1 MPRLEAQKFFNGFFG
16 FIRVCALVPFL
27 AVLNAG
33 CGGDGGN
40 ALKSGASTEGL
51 SIGRMKVAI
60 MPEYDDP
67 GVLAIYDGKFEEV
80 ASYPIKTS
88 FLIPKGSVISDAC
101 SLSHEGQH
109 FCQLYRTVNRGA
121 HDEVSLLLPYPN
133 FYLSFH
139 TPRLDIEKE
148 KKELIYAIKANHPIK
163 TVEIDIQ
170 QPLRSTAFSVTP
182 PGGASLSE
190 KSDAISVIKGFNHFA
205 YKLEGVAKGQE
216 SAFGI
221 TYLKSD
227 PNPSVDIKYTSM
239 RTPQTQSAPYEA
251 QRNVKTIIYIVF
263 GTGVLFIAA
272 VGFWFFR
279 SRNKKRGRTA

>member
-1 MPRLEAQKFFNGFFG
+1 MNAARC
-16 FIRVCALVPFL
+16 IRVFTIIPFL
-27 AVLNAG
+27 AILNAG
-33 CGGDGGN
+33 CGGDAGN
-40 ALKSGASTEGL
+40 TLGSGLLTTDL

-67 GVLAIYDGKFEEV
+67 SVLVVYDGKFEEV
-80 ASYPIKTS
+80 SSYPIKTS

-148 KKELIYAIKANHPIK
+148 KKELNYLIKANHPIK
-163 TVEIDIQ
+163 TLEIDIQ
-170 QPLRSTAFSVTP
+170 QPLRSTEFKILP
-182 PGGASLSE
+182 PGGAAHLE
-190 KSDAISVIKGFNHFA
+190 KGDAISVIKGFNHFT

-216 SAFGI
+216 STFNIA
-221 TYLKSD
+221 YLKSD
-227 PNPSVDIKYTSM
+227 PNPSVDIKYTAM
-239 RTPQTQSAPYEA
+239 RTPQTQSAPYEG
-251 QRNVKTIIYIVF
+251 QRNIKAIIYVLF
-263 GTGVLFIAA
+263 GTGVLCIAA
-272 VGFWFFR
+272 VAAWFFR
-279 SRNKKRGRTA
+279 SRNKKRSKST

>member
-1 MPRLEAQKFFNGFFG
+1 MNTARYLKIFT
-16 FIRVCALVPFL
+16 FIPFL
-27 AVLNAG
+27 AILNSG

-40 ALKSGASTEGL
+40 TLKSGAPTAGL

-67 GVLAIYDGKFEEV
+67 SVLAIYDGKFEEV
-80 ASYPIKTS
+80 STYPIKTS

-139 TPRLDIEKE
+139 TPRLDIAAE
-148 KKELIYAIKANHPIK
+148 KKELIYLIKSNHPVK
-163 TVEIDIQ
+163 TLEIDIQ
-170 QPLRSTAFSVTP
+170 QPLRSTEFKVTP
-182 PGGASLSE
+182 PGSAARSE
-190 KSDAISVIKGFNHFA
+190 KNDAISVIKGFNHFT
-205 YKLEGVAKGQE
+205 YQLEGVAQGHE
-216 SAFGI
+216 SAFKI
-221 TYLKSD
+221 AYLKSD
-227 PNPSVDIKYTSM
+227 PNPSVDIKYTAM

-251 QRNVKTIIYIVF
+251 QRNIKTIIYLLF
-263 GTGVLFIAA
+263 GTGALCIAA
-272 VGFWFFR
+272 VGAWLLR
-279 SRNKKRGRTA
+279 ARNKKRGKST